1 MHSLP
6 VGQNRSMEQSSG
18 VSLEPRMPRS
28 RRRPGENRAALLE
41 AAVVEFGR
49 HGYHG
54 ASTASIASRAQIPQP
69 HVYVHF
75 STKSALFL
83 AALEHSYMASDG
95 PADPSRS
102 GSAAQ
107 DHDGSDL
114 DSALDAESLMH
125 LQAIA
130 AVADP
135 GLAPEVS
142 RMVGNRVRL
151 LGQAWNR
158 ACLERAAGLLLA
170 MGEEANLLR

>member
-1 MHSLP
+1 
-6 VGQNRSMEQSSG
+6 MEQSSG

-54 ASTASIASRAQIPQP
+54 ASTASIAARAQIPQP

-83 AALEHSYMASDG
+83 AALEHSYTASEQ

-102 GSAAQ
+102 KRASESPG
-107 DHDGSDL
+107 GDL
-114 DSALDAESLMH
+114 SSPGNAESLMH

-130 AVADP
+130 AAAEP
-135 GLAPEVS
+135 ELAPDLTT
-142 RMVGNRVRL
+142 MMQHRVHAQ
-151 LGQAWNR
+151 GQAWSR
-158 ACLERAAGLLLA
+158 ACLERAAELLLA
-170 MGEEANLLR
+170 IQDESISR